1 MATSSISKDA
11 PLPPASQRIPA
22 VVLPLI
28 SEKARRTL
36 DILER
41 FVEED
46 CIPADPVFDALLG
59 RTTEERFSSHPQ
71 IIEDLK
77 SKARS
82 LGLWNLFA
90 PKGHFHDASGK
101 DISAGYSNLEYGLMA
116 EILGKSLL
124 APEMTNCAA
133 PDTGNMEV
141 LAKYGTAEQQERW
154 LKPLLDGKIRSAFL
168 MTEPGIAGS
177 DATNISL
184 RMTQDGGYWILNG
197 SVSLS
202 NICLRF
208 SSLSCVRSLTNCV
221 NRNGGQAAPET
232 LAAKS
237 TS

>member
-1 MATSSISKDA
+1 MAASGKSKDA
-11 PLPPASQRIPA
+11 PIHPASQRIPS
-22 VVLPLI
+22 VVLPFV
-28 SEKARRTL
+28 SDKAKRTL

-41 FVEED
+41 FVEDD

-59 RTTEERFSSHPQ
+59 RTTEERFSAHPQ

-77 SKARS
+77 AKARS

-116 EILGKSLL
+116 EILGKSVL
-124 APEMTNCAA
+124 APEVTNCAA

-154 LKPLLDGKIRSAFL
+154 LMPLLDGKIRSAFL
-168 MTEPGIAGS
+168 MTEPEVASS

-184 RMTQDGGYWILNG
+184 QMIKDGDHWILNG
-197 SVSLS
+197 SVGQIRSHDKL
-202 NICLRF
+202 LLVF
-208 SSLSCVRSLTNCV
+208 S
-221 NRNGGQAAPET
+221 
-232 LAAKS
+232 
-237 TS
+237 